1 MIHVLLDNT
10 KKSQEGREMKKKI
23 LAMTL
28 AATMV
33 IASAMPAMAAG
44 SNNGGSSNR
53 GSFSTKAEY
62 TNGYKG
68 GNGPASLY
76 WLATGWGQTPGAW
89 VNNGNGSWSYG
100 NGAGGLWTGWVVNNN
115 YWYYIGA
122 NGQMVTGYQVIDG
135 VGYNFASNGAL
146 LRN

>member
-1 MIHVLLDNT
+1 
-10 KKSQEGREMKKKI
+10 MKKKL

-33 IASAMPAMAAG
+33 IASAMPAMAANSPDTTRVETSTG
-44 SNNGGSSNR
+44 SGSGSGGGGGR
-53 GSFSTKAEY
+53 GGSFSSKAE
-62 TNGYKG
+62 TSK

>member
-1 MIHVLLDNT
+1 
-10 KKSQEGREMKKKI
+10 MKKKI

-53 GSFSTKAEY
+53 GGSSKAEY
-62 TNGYKG
+62 TRDYKG

-89 VNNGNGSWSYG
+89 VNNGNGTWSYG
-100 NGAGGLWTGWVVNNN
+100 NGAGGVWTGWVVNNN

>member
-1 MIHVLLDNT
+1 
-10 KKSQEGREMKKKI
+10 MKKKL

-53 GSFSTKAEY
+53 GGSSKAEY
-62 TNGYKG
+62 TRDYKG
-68 GNGPASLY
+68 GNGPSSLY

-89 VNNGNGSWSYG
+89 VNNGNGTWSYG

>member
-1 MIHVLLDNT
+1 M
-10 KKSQEGREMKKKI
+10 EGREMKKKV
-23 LAMTL
+23 LAMAL
-28 AATMV
+28 AAVMV
-33 IASAMPAMAAG
+33 VASAMPAMAAG
-44 SNNGGSSNR
+44 SNDSQRSGGSSSR
-53 GSFSTKAEY
+53 GGSSKAEY
-62 TNGYKG
+62 TKDYKA

>member
-1 MIHVLLDNT
+1 
-10 KKSQEGREMKKKI
+10 MKKKL

-33 IASAMPAMAAG
+33 IASAMPAMAANSPDTTRVETSTG
-44 SNNGGSSNR
+44 SGSGGGSGR

-62 TNGYKG
+62 TNDYKG
-68 GNGPASLY
+68 GNGPSSLY